1 MQSGE
6 MVQSAP
12 PTKKAESKP
21 RSIRRIIA
29 AVDPSKNC
37 EATVRYASEIAGRYD
52 ATLYI
57 CHVFWPSIRNQGQR
71 YDSIDREQREFR
83 HQLEVLA
90 DQVRGSVPI

>member
-12 PTKKAESKP
+12 PTKTAESKP

-52 ATLYI
+52 ATHRI
-57 CHVFWPSIRNQGQR
+57 V
-71 YDSIDREQREFR
+71 
-83 HQLEVLA
+83 LEEIA
-90 DQVRGSVPI
+90 G